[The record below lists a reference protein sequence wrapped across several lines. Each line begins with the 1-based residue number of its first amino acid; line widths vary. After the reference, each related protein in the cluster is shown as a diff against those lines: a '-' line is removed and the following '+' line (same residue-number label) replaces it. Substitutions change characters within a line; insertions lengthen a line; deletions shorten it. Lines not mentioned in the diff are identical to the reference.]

1 MDMLRV
7 EIKGNCACGRPIE
20 ATVGLIRGGQSPI
33 PCACGF
39 SLMVTAPKDKATRVE
54 INPLT
59 DEVKVLHVGDDD
71 PGAGPA
77 SEETK
82 H

>member
-1 MDMLRV
+1 MDVISV
-7 EIKGNCACGRPIE
+7 EIKGKCGCGRPIE
-20 ATVGLIRGGQSPI
+20 ATVGLIRGGQAPI

-39 SLMVTAPKDKATRVE
+39 SLMVTAPKDKATRVG

-59 DEVKVLHVGDDD
+59 DEAKVLQVGDDED
-71 PGAGPA
+71 DDPA
-77 SEETK
+77 SEGTK